1 MQGLSFTRKHN
12 TSHET
17 YCINSVP
24 IDHTRTYKYLG
35 VHLTSSLSWV
45 KHIETIRSEAS
56 RTLGYL
62 RRNLRSASP
71 DIKKLAY
78 LTYVRPKLE
87 YASSIWHPSQAYLT
101 DDLEA
106 VQNRAARFVTSQYSR
121 HISVTALKQTSLA
134 SLASR
139 RITARIC
146 LLHTFF
152 YFSRSGH
159 PLLKRPLRTS
169 SRLSHTHPL
178 MTIKCRTTAMSS
190 SFFPNA
196 VTLWNA
202 LPDNIVSCRDR
213 TAFRD
218 KLTLFQNPN
227 AMS

>member
-1 MQGLSFTRKHN
+1 M
-12 TSHET
+12 
-17 YCINSVP
+17 
-24 IDHTRTYKYLG
+24 
-35 VHLTSSLSWV
+35 

-62 RRNLRSASP
+62 RCNLRSASP

-87 YASSIWHPSQAYLT
+87 YASSIWHPSQAYLA

-106 VQNRAARFVTSQYSR
+106 VQNCLARFITSQYSR
-121 HISVTALKQTSLA
+121 RISVTALKQTLSLA

-139 RITARIC
+139 RITSRVC

-159 PLLKRPLRTS
+159 PLLKCPLRTS
-169 SRLSHTHPL
+169 SRLSLTHPL
-178 MTIKCRTTAMSS
+178 MTIKCRTAAMSS
-190 SFFPNA
+190 SFFPHA
-196 VTLWNA
+196 ITVWNA

-213 TAFRD
+213 KIFRD
-218 KLTLFQNPN
+218 KLTRFQNTN
-227 AMS
+227 DTS